1 MKEFS
6 LFYIDDCKINHDV
19 ISAFLSN
26 MDISVEYF
34 YDAITALDHINLRRP
49 DIIIVDYIM
58 PKMNGLEFIKKI
70 RSLDIKIPIIL
81 ITAASDESIKL
92 KALESGATEFLYLP
106 FNRYEFMMR
115 VKNLLELIKYQ
126 RKVENKALV
135 LAREIKEA
143 TKSIIEREKETLE
156 VLVETAKKKDSDT
169 GNHVVR
175 VAKYSK
181 LLARAVGMSEEEQEE
196 IYYAA
201 QLHDLGKVGI
211 SDQIINKSGQLTL
224 EEFEVMKTHT
234 IIGYDILK
242 NRSSKYLK
250 KGSIVALSHHE
261 RYDGL
266 GYPNGLKGNEIP
278 IEGRI
283 VAIADVFD
291 ALLMKRSYKNSW
303 SIEEAIDYIKGKRGT
318 QFNPYLVDIYI
329 DNIEEIRRI
338 SYEFKD

>member
-1 MKEFS
+1 MKDFN

-19 ISAFLSN
+19 IASFLKN
-26 MDISVEYF
+26 IDINIEYF
-34 YDAITALDHINLRRP
+34 YDAISALKCVNLKKP

-58 PKMNGLEFIKKI
+58 PKMNGLEFIKNV
-70 RSLDIKIPIIL
+70 RSLDKKVPIIL

-106 FNRYEFMMR
+106 FNKYEFIMR
-115 VKNLLELIKYQ
+115 IKNLLELIKYQ
-126 RKVENKALV
+126 RRVENKASI
-135 LAREIKEA
+135 LARGIKEA
-143 TKSIIEREKETLE
+143 TASIMEREKETLE

-181 LLARAVGMSEEEQEE
+181 LLARVLGMSEEEQEE

-201 QLHDLGKVGI
+201 QLHDLGKIGI
-211 SDQIINKSGQLTL
+211 SDQIINKRCQLTL
-224 EEFEVMKTHT
+224 EEFEIMKTHT

-283 VAIADVFD
+283 VSIADVFD

-303 SIEEAIDYIKGKRGT
+303 SIEEAIDYIKGKSGT
-318 QFNPYLVDIYI
+318 QFDPYLVDRYI

>member
-1 MKEFS
+1 MKDFN

-19 ISAFLSN
+19 IASFLKN
-26 MDISVEYF
+26 IDINIEYF
-34 YDAITALDHINLRRP
+34 YDAISALKCVNLKKP

-58 PKMNGLEFIKKI
+58 PKMNGLEFIKNV
-70 RSLDIKIPIIL
+70 RSLDKKVPIIL

-106 FNRYEFMMR
+106 FNKYEFIMR
-115 VKNLLELIKYQ
+115 IKNLLELIKYQ
-126 RKVENKALV
+126 RRVENKASI
-135 LAREIKEA
+135 LARGIKEA
-143 TKSIIEREKETLE
+143 TASIMEREKETLE

-181 LLARAVGMSEEEQEE
+181 LLARVLGMSEEEQEE

-201 QLHDLGKVGI
+201 QLHDLGKIGI
-211 SDQIINKSGQLTL
+211 SEQIINKICQLTL
-224 EEFEVMKTHT
+224 EEFEIMKTHT

-303 SIEEAIDYIKGKRGT
+303 SIEEAIDYIKGKSGT
-318 QFNPYLVDIYI
+318 QFDPYLVDRYI

>member
-1 MKEFS
+1 MKDFN

-19 ISAFLSN
+19 IASFLKN
-26 MDISVEYF
+26 IDINIEYF
-34 YDAITALDHINLRRP
+34 YDAISALKCVNLKKT

-58 PKMNGLEFIKKI
+58 PKMNGLEFIKNV
-70 RSLDIKIPIIL
+70 RSLDKKVPIIL

-106 FNRYEFMMR
+106 FNKYEFIMR
-115 VKNLLELIKYQ
+115 IKNLLELIKYQ
-126 RKVENKALV
+126 RRVENKASI
-135 LAREIKEA
+135 LARGIKEA
-143 TKSIIEREKETLE
+143 TASIMEREKETLE

-181 LLARAVGMSEEEQEE
+181 LLARVLGMSEEEQEE

-201 QLHDLGKVGI
+201 QLHDLGKIGI
-211 SDQIINKSGQLTL
+211 SDQIINKRCQLTL
-224 EEFEVMKTHT
+224 EEFEIMKAHT

-303 SIEEAIDYIKGKRGT
+303 SIEEAIDYIKGKSGT
-318 QFNPYLVDIYI
+318 QFDPYLVDRYI

>member
-1 MKEFS
+1 MKDFN

-19 ISAFLSN
+19 IASFLKN
-26 MDISVEYF
+26 IDINIEYF
-34 YDAITALDHINLRRP
+34 YDAISALKCVNLKKP

-58 PKMNGLEFIKKI
+58 PKMNGLEFIKNV
-70 RSLDIKIPIIL
+70 RSLDKKVPIIL

-106 FNRYEFMMR
+106 FNKYEFIMR
-115 VKNLLELIKYQ
+115 IKNLLELIKYQ
-126 RKVENKALV
+126 RRVENKASI
-135 LAREIKEA
+135 LARGIKEA
-143 TKSIIEREKETLE
+143 TASIMEREKETLE

-181 LLARAVGMSEEEQEE
+181 LLARVLGMSEEEQEE

-201 QLHDLGKVGI
+201 QLYDLGKIGI
-211 SDQIINKSGQLTL
+211 SDQIINKRCQLTL
-224 EEFEVMKTHT
+224 EEFEIMKTHT

-283 VAIADVFD
+283 VSIADVFD

-303 SIEEAIDYIKGKRGT
+303 SIEEAIDYIKGKSGT
-318 QFNPYLVDIYI
+318 QFDPYLVDRYI

>member
-1 MKEFS
+1 MKEFN

-19 ISAFLSN
+19 IASFLSN
-26 MDISVEYF
+26 MEINIEYF
-34 YDAITALDHINLRRP
+34 YDAITALKCINLKKT

-58 PKMNGLEFIKKI
+58 PKMNGLEFIKKF
-70 RSLDIKIPIIL
+70 RSLDRKVPIIL

-106 FNRYEFMMR
+106 FNKYEFIMR
-115 VKNLLELIKYQ
+115 VKNLLELRKYQ
-126 RKVENKALV
+126 RRVENRANV
-135 LAREIKEA
+135 LANEVKEA

-181 LLARAVGMSEEEQEE
+181 VLAKALGMSEEEQEE

-201 QLHDLGKVGI
+201 QLHDLGKIGI
-211 SDQIINKSGQLTL
+211 SEELINKSGQFTL
-224 EEFEVMKTHT
+224 EEFEIIKTHT
-234 IIGYDILK
+234 TIGYDILK

-250 KGSIVALSHHE
+250 KGGIVALSHHE

-291 ALLMKRSYKNSW
+291 ALLMKRSYKDSW
-303 SIEEAIDYIKGKRGT
+303 SIEDAIDYIKEKRGT
-318 QFNPYLVDIYI
+318 QFDPYLVDIYM

>member
-1 MKEFS
+1 MKEFN

-19 ISAFLSN
+19 IASFFSN
-26 MDISVEYF
+26 IEINIEYF
-34 YDAITALDHINLRRP
+34 YDAIRALKCINLKKP

-58 PKMNGLEFIKKI
+58 PKMNGLEFIKKF
-70 RSLDIKIPIIL
+70 RSLDRKVPIIL

-106 FNRYEFMMR
+106 FNKYEFIMR
-115 VKNLLELIKYQ
+115 VKNLLELRKYQ
-126 RKVENKALV
+126 RIVENRANL
-135 LAREIKEA
+135 LANEVKEV

-181 LLARAVGMSEEEQEE
+181 VLAKALGMSEEEQEE

-201 QLHDLGKVGI
+201 QLHDLGKIGI
-211 SDQIINKSGQLTL
+211 NDWLINKNGQFTI
-224 EEFEVMKTHT
+224 EEYEVIKTHT
-234 IIGYDILK
+234 TIGYDILK

-250 KGSIVALSHHE
+250 KGGIVALSHHE

-291 ALLMKRSYKNSW
+291 ALLMKRSYKDSW
-303 SIEEAIDYIKGKRGT
+303 SIEEATDYINKNRGT
-318 QFNPYLVDIYI
+318 QFDPYLVDIYM

>member
-1 MKEFS
+1 MKEFN

-19 ISAFLSN
+19 IASFLSN
-26 MDISVEYF
+26 MEINIEYF
-34 YDAITALDHINLRRP
+34 YDAITALKCINLKKT

-58 PKMNGLEFIKKI
+58 PKMNGLEFIKKF
-70 RSLDIKIPIIL
+70 RSLDRKVPIIL

-106 FNRYEFMMR
+106 FNKYEFIMR
-115 VKNLLELIKYQ
+115 VKNLLELRKYQ
-126 RKVENKALV
+126 RRVENRANV
-135 LAREIKEA
+135 LANEVKEA

-181 LLARAVGMSEEEQEE
+181 VLAKALGMSEEEQEE

-201 QLHDLGKVGI
+201 QLHDLGKIGI
-211 SDQIINKSGQLTL
+211 SEELINKNGQFTI
-224 EEFEVMKTHT
+224 EEYEVIKTHT
-234 IIGYDILK
+234 TIGYDILK

-250 KGSIVALSHHE
+250 KGGIVALSHHE

-291 ALLMKRSYKNSW
+291 ALLMKRSYKDSW
-303 SIEEAIDYIKGKRGT
+303 SIEDAIDYIKEKRGT
-318 QFNPYLVDIYI
+318 QFDPYLVDIYM

>member
-1 MKEFS
+1 M
-6 LFYIDDCKINHDV
+6 
-19 ISAFLSN
+19 
-26 MDISVEYF
+26 
-34 YDAITALDHINLRRP
+34 
-49 DIIIVDYIM
+49 
-58 PKMNGLEFIKKI
+58 
-70 RSLDIKIPIIL
+70 
-81 ITAASDESIKL
+81 

-106 FNRYEFMMR
+106 FNKYEFIMR
-115 VKNLLELIKYQ
+115 VKNLLELRKYQ
-126 RKVENKALV
+126 RRVENRANV
-135 LAREIKEA
+135 LANEVKEA

-181 LLARAVGMSEEEQEE
+181 VLAKALGMSEEEQEE

-201 QLHDLGKVGI
+201 QLHDLGKIGI
-211 SDQIINKSGQLTL
+211 SEELINKSGQFTL
-224 EEFEVMKTHT
+224 EEFEVIKTHT
-234 IIGYDILK
+234 TIGYDILK

-250 KGSIVALSHHE
+250 KGGIVALSHHE

-291 ALLMKRSYKNSW
+291 ALLMKRSYKDSW
-303 SIEEAIDYIKGKRGT
+303 SIEDAIDYIKEKRGT
-318 QFNPYLVDIYI
+318 QFDPYLVDIYM

>member
-1 MKEFS
+1 MKDFN

-19 ISAFLSN
+19 IASFLKN
-26 MDISVEYF
+26 IDINIEYF
-34 YDAITALDHINLRRP
+34 YDAISALKCVNLKKP

-58 PKMNGLEFIKKI
+58 PKMNGLEFIKNV
-70 RSLDIKIPIIL
+70 RSLDKKVPIIL

-106 FNRYEFMMR
+106 FNKYEFIMR
-115 VKNLLELIKYQ
+115 IKNLLELIKYQ
-126 RKVENKALV
+126 RRVENKASI
-135 LAREIKEA
+135 LARGIKEA
-143 TKSIIEREKETLE
+143 TASIMEREKETLE

-169 GNHVVR
+169 GNHIVR

-181 LLARAVGMSEEEQEE
+181 LLARVLGMSEEEQEE

-201 QLHDLGKVGI
+201 HLHDLGKIGI
-211 SDQIINKSGQLTL
+211 SDQIINKRCKLTL
-224 EEFEVMKTHT
+224 EEFEIMKTHT

-303 SIEEAIDYIKGKRGT
+303 SIEEAIDYIKGKSGT
-318 QFNPYLVDIYI
+318 QFDPYLVDRYI

>member
-1 MKEFS
+1 MKDFN

-19 ISAFLSN
+19 IASFLKN
-26 MDISVEYF
+26 IDINIEYF
-34 YDAITALDHINLRRP
+34 YDAISALKCVNLKKT

-58 PKMNGLEFIKKI
+58 PKMNGLEFIKNV
-70 RSLDIKIPIIL
+70 RSLDKKVPIIL

-92 KALESGATEFLYLP
+92 QALESSAKEFLHLR
-106 FNRYEFMMR
+106 FNKYEFIMR
-115 VKNLLELIKYQ
+115 IKNLLELIKYQ
-126 RKVENKALV
+126 RRVENKASI
-135 LAREIKEA
+135 LARGIKEA
-143 TKSIIEREKETLE
+143 TASIMEREKETLE

-181 LLARAVGMSEEEQEE
+181 LLARVLGMSEEEQEE

-201 QLHDLGKVGI
+201 QLHDLGKIGI
-211 SDQIINKSGQLTL
+211 SDQIINKRCQLTL
-224 EEFEVMKTHT
+224 EEFEIMKTHT

-303 SIEEAIDYIKGKRGT
+303 SIEEAIDYIKGKSGT
-318 QFNPYLVDIYI
+318 QFDPYLVDRYI

>member
-1 MKEFS
+1 
-6 LFYIDDCKINHDV
+6 
-19 ISAFLSN
+19 
-26 MDISVEYF
+26 
-34 YDAITALDHINLRRP
+34 
-49 DIIIVDYIM
+49 
-58 PKMNGLEFIKKI
+58 
-70 RSLDIKIPIIL
+70 
-81 ITAASDESIKL
+81 
-92 KALESGATEFLYLP
+92 
-106 FNRYEFMMR
+106 
-115 VKNLLELIKYQ
+115 
-126 RKVENKALV
+126 
-135 LAREIKEA
+135 
-143 TKSIIEREKETLE
+143 
-156 VLVETAKKKDSDT
+156 
-169 GNHVVR
+169 
-175 VAKYSK
+175 
-181 LLARAVGMSEEEQEE
+181 MSEEEQEE

-234 IIGYDILK
+234 TIGYDILK

-250 KGSIVALSHHE
+250 KGGIVALSHHE

-318 QFNPYLVDIYI
+318 QFDPYLVDIYI

>member
-1 MKEFS
+1 MKDFN

-19 ISAFLSN
+19 IASFLKN
-26 MDISVEYF
+26 IDINIEYF
-34 YDAITALDHINLRRP
+34 YDAISALKCVNLKKT

-58 PKMNGLEFIKKI
+58 PKMNGLEFIKNV
-70 RSLDIKIPIIL
+70 RSLDKKVPIIL

-106 FNRYEFMMR
+106 FNKYEFIMR
-115 VKNLLELIKYQ
+115 IKNLLELIKYQ
-126 RKVENKALV
+126 RRVENKASI
-135 LAREIKEA
+135 LARGIKEA
-143 TKSIIEREKETLE
+143 TASIMEREKETLE

-181 LLARAVGMSEEEQEE
+181 LLARVLGMSEEEQEE

-201 QLHDLGKVGI
+201 QLHDLGNIGI
-211 SDQIINKSGQLTL
+211 SDQIINKRCQLTL
-224 EEFEVMKTHT
+224 EEFEIMKTHT

-303 SIEEAIDYIKGKRGT
+303 SIEEAIDYIKGKSGT
-318 QFNPYLVDIYI
+318 QFDPYLVDRYI